1 MYKFDET
8 GKVWEVGLEEGLR
21 KTPDGK
27 KDIGFSYKY
36 YKGSKEDDEE
46 DLKSSVKA
54 YLEENAPD
62 DCDFDIDFDY
72 SKTITKESFIK
83 Q

>member
-8 GKVWEVGLEEGLR
+8 GQVWEVGLEEGLR

-46 DLKSSVKA
+46 D
-54 YLEENAPD
+54 
-62 DCDFDIDFDY
+62 
-72 SKTITKESFIK
+72 
-83 Q
+83 